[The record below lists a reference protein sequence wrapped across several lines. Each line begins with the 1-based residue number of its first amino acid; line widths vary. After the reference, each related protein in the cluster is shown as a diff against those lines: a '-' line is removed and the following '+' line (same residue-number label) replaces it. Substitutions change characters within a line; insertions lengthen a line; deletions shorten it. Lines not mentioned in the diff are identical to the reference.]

1 MGWVMF
7 SIVQDISHIG
17 QQGDWGLYF
26 GPNSP
31 QSPGDIVSFDFFS
44 IANSFSWWY
53 WKLVNC
59 RKEHTKKHKYQKTQ
73 VPVVQVWKNLE
84 IKNNRRQV
92 RSSAGFGFPKSFELS
107 VISHIQNMYVR
118 SGLTPCPSLR
128 SFSKS
133 SAWKNLLRSKSSKLV
148 PRKTFRKS
156 SLPREGSC
164 RNYIRILNVW

>member
-7 SIVQDISHIG
+7 SIVQDIAHIG
-17 QQGDWGLYF
+17 QQGDCGLYF

-118 SGLTPCPSLR
+118 SGLTPHACKPR
-128 SFSKS
+128 NRFSSWIWNLDNCVPALFYHTKS
-133 SAWKNLLRSKSSKLV
+133 
-148 PRKTFRKS
+148 PHKTVRDS
-156 SLPREGSC
+156 
-164 RNYIRILNVW
+164 

>member
-7 SIVQDISHIG
+7 SIVQDIAHIG
-17 QQGDWGLYF
+17 QQGDCGLYF

-73 VPVVQVWKNLE
+73 VPVIQVWKDLE

-118 SGLTPCPSLR
+118 SGLSGSGEFCTSRVHLGQVKQEWTRRPYKWTLH
-128 SFSKS
+128 
-133 SAWKNLLRSKSSKLV
+133 
-148 PRKTFRKS
+148 RK
-156 SLPREGSC
+156 C
-164 RNYIRILNVW
+164 RVE

>member
-1 MGWVMF
+1 MF
-7 SIVQDISHIG
+7 SIVQDISHID
-17 QQGDWGLYF
+17 QQGDCGLYF
-26 GPNSP
+26 GSNSP

-92 RSSAGFGFPKSFELS
+92 RPSAGFGFPKSFELS

-118 SGLTPCPSLR
+118 SGLRPIIFPQITRVVFCLGTNDDGTKYKCKMPLGAP
-128 SFSKS
+128 
-133 SAWKNLLRSKSSKLV
+133 KNLERLRD
-148 PRKTFRKS
+148 P
-156 SLPREGSC
+156 
-164 RNYIRILNVW
+164 

>member
-7 SIVQDISHIG
+7 SIVQDISHID
-17 QQGDWGLYF
+17 QQGDCGLYF

-118 SGLTPCPSLR
+118 SGVCNNKVRPKIEAKT
-128 SFSKS
+128 
-133 SAWKNLLRSKSSKLV
+133 V
-148 PRKTFRKS
+148 PARLGIS
-156 SLPREGSC
+156 YHAGL
-164 RNYIRILNVW
+164 

>member
-7 SIVQDISHIG
+7 SIVQDISHID
-17 QQGDWGLYF
+17 QQGDCGLYF
-26 GPNSP
+26 GSNSP

-92 RSSAGFGFPKSFELS
+92 RPSAGFGFPKSFELS

-118 SGLTPCPSLR
+118 SALLSELLQETLGTKACDGDPADSVADSVRNLADSGRDVHKFNTCFFACP
-128 SFSKS
+128 
-133 SAWKNLLRSKSSKLV
+133 V
-148 PRKTFRKS
+148 Q
-156 SLPREGSC
+156 
-164 RNYIRILNVW
+164 